1 MADTHVTRYLINKL
15 RRFKRYLHGNR
26 VRDVVSVN
34 HTHDLSLINVYSIS
48 PLIVNL
54 CAKNLLFLLGLD
66 CRVGSWFTIG
76 FSRIKLENM
85 YGSKSRIL
93 SNMLYSIQIEISV
106 TCRYDTLVQI
116 TCKRL
121 INMNYNPDLLP
132 LELLDVLAENDPL
145 IAIRFIL

>member
-1 MADTHVTRYLINKL
+1 MYLINKI

-34 HTHDLSLINVYSIS
+34 HTPDLSLINVYSIS

-54 CAKNLLFLLGLD
+54 CAKNILFLLGLD
-66 CRVGSWFTIG
+66 CRIGSNELIG
-76 FSRIKLENM
+76 YSRVCLENM
-85 YGSKSRIL
+85 YGSKTRIL
-93 SNMLYSIQIEISV
+93 SNVLYNIHIEISIAD
-106 TCRYDTLVQI
+106 CYDNLVQI

-121 INMNYNPDLLP
+121 ADMNYNPCLLP
-132 LELLDVLAENDPL
+132 LELIDILAENDPL

>member
-1 MADTHVTRYLINKL
+1 
-15 RRFKRYLHGNR
+15 
-26 VRDVVSVN
+26 
-34 HTHDLSLINVYSIS
+34 
-48 PLIVNL
+48 
-54 CAKNLLFLLGLD
+54 
-66 CRVGSWFTIG
+66 
-76 FSRIKLENM
+76 
-85 YGSKSRIL
+85 
-93 SNMLYSIQIEISV
+93 MLYSIQIEISV